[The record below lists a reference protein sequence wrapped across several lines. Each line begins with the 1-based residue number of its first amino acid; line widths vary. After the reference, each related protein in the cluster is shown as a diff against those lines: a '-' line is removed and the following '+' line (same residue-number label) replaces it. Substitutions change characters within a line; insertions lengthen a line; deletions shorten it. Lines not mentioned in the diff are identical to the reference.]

1 MSVAITVE
9 TPAMVEIDITNRG
22 STVGPPGPVTEAA
35 LLAVG
40 GVTRTGTLTL
50 TNKTLALGSNTV
62 SGTLAQ
68 FNSAVSDA
76 DLASL
81 AGTETLTNK
90 TLQGVTLTD
99 GFTEESYSALG
110 NTAFTVSLS
119 NGSIQTITLN
129 SATACV
135 LTVPAVSAGKGFL
148 LCVKWSL
155 ATGSITWPAT
165 VKWPAGTAPTL
176 TKVVGKCDRFYFC
189 CDDGVNWYGQTMGLN
204 YTV

>member
-1 MSVAITVE
+1 MSVTVTVE
-9 TPAMVEIDITNRG
+9 TPAMIEIDITNRG

-40 GVTRTGTLTL
+40 GVTRTGTQTL
-50 TNKTLALGSNTV
+50 TNKTLALGSNTM

-99 GFTEESYSALG
+99 GFTEES
-110 NTAFTVSLS
+110 
-119 NGSIQTITLN
+119 
-129 SATACV
+129 
-135 LTVPAVSAGKGFL
+135 
-148 LCVKWSL
+148 
-155 ATGSITWPAT
+155 
-165 VKWPAGTAPTL
+165 
-176 TKVVGKCDRFYFC
+176 
-189 CDDGVNWYGQTMGLN
+189 
-204 YTV
+204 